1 MYPEE
6 PEAGKKNMDK
16 HEVSFSDL
24 VIKVSDGKFKVGFLD
39 KRDSFTLSMLEC
51 QASWV
56 KHHLTFSA
64 IGVEPGGTARAS
76 NHPES
81 FSVAL
86 KPLVTCGSRQVVSI
100 EAINRVVL
108 KSL

>member
-51 QASWV
+51 QAS
-56 KHHLTFSA
+56 
-64 IGVEPGGTARAS
+64 
-76 NHPES
+76 
-81 FSVAL
+81 
-86 KPLVTCGSRQVVSI
+86 
-100 EAINRVVL
+100 
-108 KSL
+108 